1 MTTMPLTDAQR
12 AYIRKI
18 GKYYLKH
25 LLMIQNYKNAQS
37 YAIDDYKH
45 YAANPALQR
54 AYEVAWRA
62 MPANYETAMR
72 AIQER
77 LRKWVKKY
85 AAKVF
90 VVTLSDA
97 EVDAIVSEIM
107 STYGTPVSP

>member
-1 MTTMPLTDAQR
+1 MPLTDAQK
-12 AYIRKI
+12 AYIRKV

-25 LLMIQNYKNAQS
+25 QLMIQNYKSAQS
-37 YAIDDYKH
+37 YAVDDYKH
-45 YAANPALQR
+45 YANNPALQR

-62 MPANYETAMR
+62 MPSNYEIAMR

-90 VVTLSDA
+90 SVSLSDS
-97 EVDAIVSEIM
+97 EVDSLVSEIM
-107 STYGTPVSP
+107 STYGTPVT

>member
-1 MTTMPLTDAQR
+1 MTTMPLTDAQK
-12 AYIRKI
+12 AYVRKI

-72 AIQER
+72 AIDER

-90 VVTLSDA
+90 NTTLTDA
-97 EVDAIVSEIM
+97 EVDSLVSDIK
-107 STYGTPVSP
+107 SSYGSPVSP

>member
-1 MTTMPLTDAQR
+1 MTAMPLTDAQR

-37 YAIDDYKH
+37 YAIDDYKR
-45 YAANPALQR
+45 YAANPALQK

-62 MPANYETAMR
+62 MPANYEAAMR
-72 AIQER
+72 AIDER

-90 VVTLSDA
+90 NTTLTDA
-97 EVDAIVSEIM
+97 EVDALVSEIK
-107 STYGTPVSP
+107 SSYGSPITP

>member
-1 MTTMPLTDAQR
+1 
-12 AYIRKI
+12 
-18 GKYYLKH
+18 
-25 LLMIQNYKNAQS
+25 
-37 YAIDDYKH
+37 
-45 YAANPALQR
+45 
-54 AYEVAWRA
+54 
-62 MPANYETAMR
+62 MR